1 MEIAIMKTIQ
11 MTIDE
16 PLLEAVDRVVER
28 RRTTRSAF
36 VRQALEAALERDRL
50 AAMEDQHARGYA
62 KHPVNDQEF
71 DVWVAEQHWG
81 EE

>member
-1 MEIAIMKTIQ
+1 MKTIQ

-16 PLLEAVDRVVER
+16 GLLDAVDRVVAR

-36 VRQALEAALERDRL
+36 VRLALEAALDRERLRE
-50 AAMEDQHARGYA
+50 MEERHRSGYA
-62 KHPVNDQEF
+62 NHPVREEEF
-71 DVWVAEQHWG
+71 EVWVAEQHWG